1 VTQVGDPKET
11 IRVKFRNIFRQLVR
25 LYPASKLFLYV
36 MKGLE
41 SKNSRVRIECLDFLA
56 GLVQKNGL
64 NVCVPSK
71 VFPAIGNQLADR
83 DAGVRNAALGVIV
96 AAHAF
101 VRDGVFKFL
110 KISEKEKSLV
120 EERLKRLPPSQAGS
134 MVSLASGSAVSSARG
149 SMQSVATAHVALP
162 AASAIPAPVTILPT
176 MRAPTPALALPV
188 KKEFSLDLEFIEGVG
203 GSGGAPAR
211 GRAPVEGVHSFTG
224 RSSDRPS
231 TSELSL
237 DQRSAAEARS
247 SSYPRFTE
255 QASSSSK
262 LLPGA
267 GRAAS
272 PDHLRSIQKEYVLDQ
287 ILSRVSSGEPVA
299 GVEAVKSLEKI
310 LLHSPKTIQGAC
322 NEVVPA
328 LLLQLHLVLMQHI
341 ADDSNSATNLRFC
354 KHLINV
360 LVVIFSNEPCMRGII
375 KKTLEQTMV
384 EMLNLLI
391 DANLPTR
398 EQGPQ
403 LTKALNVLMV
413 RVLENAD
420 RNMTFRWVGCG
431 GALRCWSSPSP
442 LAHAPPDHPRT
453 PRPAA
458 SCWGRWKS
466 RRATATCPPPT
477 PTWWC
482 WPSTMSW

>member
-1 VTQVGDPKET
+1 VGDPKET
-11 IRVKFRNIFRQLVR
+11 IRAKFRGIFRQIVR

-41 SKNSRVRIECLDFLA
+41 SKNSRVRVECLDFLA
-56 GLVQKNGL
+56 GLIQKNGL

-96 AAHAF
+96 AAHTF
-101 VRDGVFKFL
+101 VRDGIFKFL
-110 KISEKEKSLV
+110 KISEKEKSLI

-134 MVSLASGSAVSSARG
+134 TASLASLASAPASGSVRG
-149 SMQSVATAHVALP
+149 SVQSAQSVATARELQPAVIAAPVAP
-162 AASAIPAPVTILPT
+162 HIVSTRDPAPA
-176 MRAPTPALALPV
+176 MALPV
-188 KKEFSLDLEFIEGVG
+188 KKEFSLDLDFIEG
-203 GSGGAPAR
+203 GAQVR
-211 GRAPVEGVHSFTG
+211 GRAAPMDGVHSFTG
-224 RSSDRPS
+224 HSLRSSERPS
-231 TSELSL
+231 TSDLSL

-247 SSYPRFTE
+247 TSYPRFTE
-255 QASSSSK
+255 QSSSSK
-262 LLPGA
+262 LLPAG

-272 PDHLRSIQKEYVLDQ
+272 PDHLRSIQKAYVLDQ

-375 KKTLEQTMV
+375 RKTLEQTMV

-420 RNMTFRWVGCG
+420 RNTTFRWVV
-431 GALRCWSSPSP
+431 
-442 LAHAPPDHPRT
+442 
-453 PRPAA
+453 
-458 SCWGRWKS
+458 
-466 RRATATCPPPT
+466 RR
-477 PTWWC
+477 
-482 WPSTMSW
+482 